1 MKLIRFGNEGHEKP
15 GIIVNDTW
23 YDVSGVVTDYNEAFF
38 ANNDIKKLQDALAA
52 GTSFPVV
59 EPTTRL
65 GSVVARPSKI
75 ICIGLNYVDH
85 CLETNAPIPTEP
97 VLFFKS
103 TTALCGPNDHVVIPK
118 NSVKTDWEVELA
130 FVIGKKASYVE
141 ESEALDYVAGYCL
154 HNDYSEREFQLER
167 GGQWAKGKGCDTF
180 APLGPFLATPDEI
193 ADVNNLK
200 MWLTVNG
207 KTYQNS
213 NTLNLVF
220 KIPFL
225 VHYLSQFMT
234 LLPGDVISTGTPPGV
249 GLGIKPEPVYVK
261 AGDVIELGI
270 EGLGTSK
277 QTAVAYTK
285 NKSMAAQ
292 QYFLALDLKE
302 DPALIAE
309 YKAYHQNVWPEIIE
323 SIKSSGITCLDIYC
337 VSNRLFMV
345 LEANENFSFE
355 AKSATDAVNEV
366 VQKWETLMW
375 TYQQAMPGSKP
386 GEKWVLLEKIFTL
399 PQ

>member
-1 MKLIRFGNEGHEKP
+1 MKLIRFGNEGLEKP
-15 GIIVNDTW
+15 GIIVKDTW

-38 ANNDIKKLQDALAA
+38 ANNEIKKLQDAVAA

-59 EPTTRL
+59 EPATRL

-103 TTALCGPNDHVVIPK
+103 TTALCGPNDNVIIPK

-141 ESEALDYVAGYCL
+141 EADALDYVAGYCL

-193 ADVNNLK
+193 EDVNNLK

-207 KTYQNS
+207 KKYQNS

-261 AGDVIELGI
+261 PGDVIELGI

-285 NKSMAAQ
+285 K
-292 QYFLALDLKE
+292 
-302 DPALIAE
+302 
-309 YKAYHQNVWPEIIE
+309 
-323 SIKSSGITCLDIYC
+323 
-337 VSNRLFMV
+337 
-345 LEANENFSFE
+345 
-355 AKSATDAVNEV
+355 
-366 VQKWETLMW
+366 
-375 TYQQAMPGSKP
+375 
-386 GEKWVLLEKIFTL
+386 
-399 PQ
+399 

>member
-38 ANNDIKKLQDALAA
+38 SNNDIKKLQDAVAA
-52 GTSFPVV
+52 GISFPVV
-59 EPTTRL
+59 EPTIRL

-75 ICIGLNYVDH
+75 VCIGLNYVDH

-103 TTALCGPNDHVVIPK
+103 TTALCGPNDNVVIPK

-141 ESEALDYVAGYCL
+141 EADALDYVAGYCL

-180 APLGPFLATPDEI
+180 APLGPFLATPDEVD
-193 ADVNNLK
+193 DVNNLK

-261 AGDVIELGI
+261 PGDVIELGI

-285 NKSMAAQ
+285 K
-292 QYFLALDLKE
+292 
-302 DPALIAE
+302 
-309 YKAYHQNVWPEIIE
+309 
-323 SIKSSGITCLDIYC
+323 
-337 VSNRLFMV
+337 
-345 LEANENFSFE
+345 
-355 AKSATDAVNEV
+355 
-366 VQKWETLMW
+366 
-375 TYQQAMPGSKP
+375 
-386 GEKWVLLEKIFTL
+386 
-399 PQ
+399 